1 MARSKRFKAP
11 KVNTVVG
18 QMTRITGDL
27 VFSGGLHLDGTI
39 TGNVTGEPGSGA
51 TLTVS
56 EKGVIEGDVRVENLL
71 LNGTVKGDVYAG
83 EHAELA
89 TDARVTGTVYY
100 RLLEMAM
107 GAEVN
112 GKLVHDEERAL
123 QQATESGVSEPVEP
137 TGATSGDQ
145 NT

>member
-1 MARSKRFKAP
+1 MARSKRFKAA
-11 KVNTVVG
+11 KVTTVVG
-18 QMTRITGDL
+18 HLTSISGDL
-27 VFSGGLHLDGTI
+27 VFSGGLHLDGRI
-39 TGNVTGEPGSGA
+39 TGNVTGEPGSGS

-56 EKGVIEGDVRVENLL
+56 EHGVIEGDVRVDNLI
-71 LNGTVKGDVYAG
+71 LNGNVNGDVYAS

-123 QQATESGVSEPVEP
+123 QQDANPDAPGPVDVAVAGNRDE
-137 TGATSGDQ
+137 